1 MVGRGEEGRGAGGAH
16 AIQRWPISVMVLAVA
31 TGFLFVMAAVNAD
44 GDDLRPTGGDVSS
57 LLNERSRKVDDLRD
71 TARGLRDEIDGLSK
85 DVPST
90 DVLDDLRTSIE
101 KLRDLTGLTALT
113 GPGLRVV
120 LTDAPRGQDTSGID
134 PNLLV
139 VHEQDI
145 QAFVNALW
153 AGGAKAVTLQ
163 GQRLITTTGIKCVG
177 NTVLLDGV
185 PYAPPYRIE
194 AIGDVPGMVASL
206 DQNPQT
212 VIYADYSREHGLG
225 LEVTNLTQVEAPAY
239 AGTVSLQHAA
249 VADVS

>member
-1 MVGRGEEGRGAGGAH
+1 MVGKSEEGRGSGGAH
-16 AIQRWPISVMVLAVA
+16 AIQRWPISVMMLAAA
-31 TGFLFVMAAVNAD
+31 TGFLFVMAAVNSD
-44 GDDLRPTGGDVSS
+44 GDDLRPTGGEVSS
-57 LLNERSRKVDDLRD
+57 LLNERGRKVDDLRD
-71 TARGLRDEIDGLSK
+71 TARKLRDQIDRLSQ

-90 DVLDDLRTSIE
+90 ETLDALQASIE
-101 KLRDLTGLTALT
+101 KLRGPTGLSAVT
-113 GPGLRVV
+113 GPGVRVV
-120 LTDAPRGQDTSGID
+120 LKDAPRGQDTSGID

-163 GQRLITTTGIKCVG
+163 GQRLIATTGIKCVG

-212 VIYADYSREHGLG
+212 AIYADYSRKHGLG
-225 LEVTNLTQVEAPAY
+225 LEVTNLTEIEAPAY
-239 AGTVSLQHAA
+239 AGTVSLQHAT
-249 VADVS
+249 VADAE